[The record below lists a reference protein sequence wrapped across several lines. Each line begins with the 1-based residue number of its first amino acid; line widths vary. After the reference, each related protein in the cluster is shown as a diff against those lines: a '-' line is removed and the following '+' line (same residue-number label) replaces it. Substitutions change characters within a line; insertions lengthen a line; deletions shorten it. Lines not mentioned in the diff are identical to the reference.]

1 MHPGKHA
8 AALAA
13 LQYVENDSLLGVG
26 TGSTV
31 NVFIDVLAKSG
42 IRIAGCVA
50 SSVATANLLEQHHF
64 KVMDLNMAGQLEMYI
79 DGADE
84 ANPALQLIKG
94 GGGALTREKII
105 AGASNRFVCI
115 ADSSKAVD
123 VLGQFPLPIEIIPMA
138 RSFVSREI
146 VRLGADPEYREGP
159 PTDNGNVIVDCYGF
173 SITDPTALEAELNAI
188 PGVVT
193 NGLFARRAADALI
206 LGHDD
211 GGVETRTAANG

>member
-1 MHPGKHA
+1 MHPGKKA

-13 LQYVENDSLLGVG
+13 LEHVEHDSLLGVG

-31 NVFIDVLAKSG
+31 NVFIELLAQSG
-42 IRIAGCVA
+42 IRIEGCVA
-50 SSVATANLLEQHHF
+50 SSIATAKLLEKHQF
-64 KVMDLNMAGQLEMYI
+64 RIVDLNLSGQLELYI

-84 ANPALQLIKG
+84 VDPQLNLIKG

-115 ADSSKAVD
+115 ADHTKEVD
-123 VLGQFPLPIEIIPMA
+123 ILGEFPLPVEIIPMA

-146 VRLGADPEYREGP
+146 VRLGADPEYREAP

-173 SITDPTALEAELNAI
+173 SITDPRALEATLNAI

-193 NGLFARRAADALI
+193 NGLFALRPADTLI
-206 LGHDD
+206 IGSDD
-211 GGVETRTAANG
+211 GQARTRTAAK